1 MEYSKF
7 LLNLMSSVLI
17 DLRSCNFKRKDI
29 EMKGPQLIFCS
40 TLAHQCYSE
49 LMLNLNVIIQGPVIQ
64 VCIQESQCGK
74 NQLILEA
81 DIVREMFIFLE
92 IHLS

>member
-1 MEYSKF
+1 
-7 LLNLMSSVLI
+7 
-17 DLRSCNFKRKDI
+17 
-29 EMKGPQLIFCS
+29 MKAGPQLIFYS
-40 TLAHQCYSE
+40 TLAHQRYSE